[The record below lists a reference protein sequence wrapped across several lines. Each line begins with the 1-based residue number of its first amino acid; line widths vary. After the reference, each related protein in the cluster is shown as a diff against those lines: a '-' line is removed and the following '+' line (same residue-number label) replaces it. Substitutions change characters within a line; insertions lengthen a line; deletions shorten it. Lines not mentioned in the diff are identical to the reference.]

1 MAKFITED
9 DIEQSILQMLKGA
22 DFQYDILCCD
32 PSPDKKEDLNDGTG
46 RSAKTECILP
56 RVLEESLCRINPKIP
71 AEKLTSVIKDLTA
84 DFSDSDLV
92 SKNYELYNKIR
103 NYIKIPILKKGKE
116 DFAFV
121 KLIDN
126 PKFGKKNDGF
136 INELIA
142 NSPKTEE
149 AVLKLSE
156 RDNVLCKFGLDYRS
170 DYICNDSKYIDIVLM
185 NLGCLRAFC
194 LYGTELVFKIL
205 CLYLKL
211 QSDKARLGFA
221 NMLWSDYHDLVS
233 FYQCK
238 FEARQEVFNEAM
250 EVYQSTMDDVRDVY
264 YDSKKAVDKKY
275 KNIEKYKE
283 LIKSGQLPV
292 FKKK

>member
-1 MAKFITED
+1 M
-9 DIEQSILQMLKGA
+9 
-22 DFQYDILCCD
+22 
-32 PSPDKKEDLNDGTG
+32 
-46 RSAKTECILP
+46 KTEENYDVGLGCWDSLVARRLMRHGPVELNRMFCDKLSLVRMIVEYKWATAPDVKLARKLHRLLQWIKFVDP
-56 RVLEESLCRINPKIP
+56 EQYKQSRKQVL
-71 AEKLTSVIKDLTA
+71 ADIKSGSNGDIA
-84 DFSDSDLV
+84 G
-92 SKNYELYNKIR
+92 YR
-103 NYIKIPILKKGKE
+103 
-116 DFAFV
+116 AFV

-170 DYICNDSKYIDIVLM
+170 DYICNDSKYIDIVLV

-205 CLYLKL
+205 CFYLKL

-221 NMLWSDYHDLVS
+221 NMLWSDYPDLVS

-283 LIKSGQLPV
+283 LIKTGQLPV